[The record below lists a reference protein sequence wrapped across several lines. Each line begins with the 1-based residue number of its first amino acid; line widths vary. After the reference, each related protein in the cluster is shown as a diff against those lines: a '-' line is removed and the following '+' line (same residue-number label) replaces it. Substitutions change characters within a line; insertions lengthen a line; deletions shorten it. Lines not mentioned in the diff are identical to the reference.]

1 MFLDDEIFQL
11 VSDRYDSI
19 RTNEDRIKLSKEV
32 LELCLTNIE
41 ENLEKAKDK
50 KMAVDVDAVVSIYKK
65 TCRAWD
71 FASERLIKENR
82 AFLKVGGLR
91 EYLLSKAFWILN
103 I

>member
-1 MFLDDEIFQL
+1 MKANRIVYSRLISKGNYENAKIEI
-11 VSDRYDSI
+11 
-19 RTNEDRIKLSKEV
+19 E
-32 LELCLTNIE
+32 LE
-41 ENLEKAKDK
+41 
-50 KMAVDVDAVVSIYKK
+50 VDAVVSIYKK